1 MQERYLLNKRFMQF
15 SELIIES
22 REDDFKKKYSKK
34 FSAQNLEKIVKSIAP
49 KYLDWVGKVMDEINF
64 DETFSKVVPTV
75 TRFNNISTN
84 LPQTDINQYNSF
96 NELYDSITK
105 YDSRIRR
112 DVKQVKGGNV
122 VYDDGVFFVVNPLN
136 YESSCYY
143 GKGTKWCTAA
153 ETDSHFKR
161 YNEDGKLFYIIDRTK
176 ASNDPNYKI
185 AMLKKF
191 DGDVSFFDAKDDR
204 VEAKNVFGEKKYN
217 EIMSS
222 TDEFLNEVYPEQVKI
237 YADRATAKKEK
248 ERLENLRI
256 QREQRLKR
264 EAAQE
269 RREEGEWSGR
279 YEDMDDEGLRANALL
294 NWIDSYESVE
304 VMTSEDRAEIT
315 RLELEI
321 DRLDQEYDNSEDPE
335 PDLLDQKSE
344 LEDELEELRN
354 KIDVYNIIRTGDF
367 YSLGE
372 FEVLESNLS
381 DRRYAVGDED
391 DMQRSAYNYLDNLI
405 DDIGFEGFNKG
416 FAMGYLDNEA
426 IADYAEEMY
435 DYDVRESPESYFDE
449 EEKQLSGEQ
458 QEEIQVKRLF
468 IEKAEN
474 QISKMEDQMGGDN
487 NDDIQEKIDELN
499 ELIEAYEEE
508 ITEIEENPDGEYP
521 EDLIEDKVRSLV
533 SDVRYDPED
542 FMESYGLEWDKFID
556 RDDFI
561 QGVIDDDGYGQTL
574 NGYDGSADEV
584 KVGDK
589 WFYVMRID

>member
-1 MQERYLLNKRFMQF
+1 MQF

-49 KYLDWVGKVMDEINF
+49 KYLDWVGKVIDEINF

-84 LPQTDINQYNSF
+84 LPQTDINQYKSF
-96 NELYDSITK
+96 NELYDSIAK

-176 ASNDPNYKI
+176 ASNDPNYKV
-185 AMLKKF
+185 ALLKKF
-191 DGDVSFFDAKDDR
+191 DGDMSFFDAKDDR
-204 VEAKNVFGEKKYN
+204 VDGKTIFGEKKYN
-217 EIMSS
+217 EIISAA
-222 TDEFLNEVYPEQVKI
+222 DEFLNEVYPEQVKI
-237 YADRATAKKEK
+237 YADKVAAKREK

-256 QREQRLKR
+256 QRELKEKR
-264 EAAQE
+264 DAAQD
-269 RREEGEWSGR
+269 RREEGEWSGS
-279 YEDMDDEGLRANALL
+279 YDNMYDEGLKAHALL
-294 NWIDSYESVE
+294 NYLDSYESVE

-321 DRLDQEYDNSEDPE
+321 DRLDQEYDNSEDPRPE
-335 PDLLDQKSE
+335 LLDQKSE
-344 LEDELEELRN
+344 LEDELEELKN
-354 KIDVYNIIRTGDF
+354 KIDVYNIIPTGTF
-367 YSLGE
+367 YNCDE
-372 FEVLESNLS
+372 FEVIDAGLN
-381 DRRYAVGDED
+381 DRRYAVGSEY
-391 DMQRSAYNYLDNLI
+391 DMERSSYDYLDNLI
-405 DDIGFEGFNKG
+405 DDIGFEGFNKN
-416 FAMGYLDNEA
+416 FAMGYLDTEA
-426 IADYAEEMY
+426 IVAYAEEMY
-435 DYDVRESPESYFDE
+435 EYDVNESPESYFNEDE
-449 EEKQLSGEQ
+449 KELSGR
-458 QEEIQVKRLF
+458 QEEDIRVARLF
-468 IEKAEN
+468 IERAEE
-474 QISKMEDQMGGDN
+474 QISILEDKLGGDN
-487 NDDIQEKIDELN
+487 DDNINEKIDELRETISN
-499 ELIEAYEEE
+499 YEDE

-521 EDLIEDKVRSLV
+521 EDLIEEKVKELV
-533 SDVRYDPED
+533 KDVEYDPED
-542 FMESYGLEWDKFID
+542 FMEMYGLEWDKFID
-556 RDDFI
+556 RDEFI
-561 QGVIDDDGYGQTL
+561 KGVIEADGYGQTL

>member
-1 MQERYLLNKRFMQF
+1 
-15 SELIIES
+15 
-22 REDDFKKKYSKK
+22 
-34 FSAQNLEKIVKSIAP
+34 
-49 KYLDWVGKVMDEINF
+49 
-64 DETFSKVVPTV
+64 
-75 TRFNNISTN
+75 
-84 LPQTDINQYNSF
+84 
-96 NELYDSITK
+96 
-105 YDSRIRR
+105 
-112 DVKQVKGGNV
+112 
-122 VYDDGVFFVVNPLN
+122 LN

-204 VEAKNVFGEKKYN
+204 VDAKNVFGEKKYN

-222 TDEFLNEVYPEQVKI
+222 ADEFLNEVYPEQVKI
-237 YADRATAKKEK
+237 YADKVAAKKEK

-256 QREQRLKR
+256 QREQREKR

-294 NWIDSYESVE
+294 NYLDSYESVE

-321 DRLDQEYDNSEDPE
+321 DRLDQEYDNAEDPE

-354 KIDVYNIIRTGDF
+354 KIDVYNIIPTGEF
-367 YSLGE
+367 YNLGE
-372 FEVLESNLS
+372 FEVLDANLS

-391 DMQRSAYNYLDNLI
+391 DMQRSAYDYLDNLI
-405 DDIGFEGFNKG
+405 DDIGFEGFNKS

-449 EEKQLSGEQ
+449 EEKQLSDR
-458 QEEIQVKRLF
+458 QEEDIRVARLF
-468 IEKAEN
+468 IERAEE
-474 QISKMEDQMGGDN
+474 QISMLEDQMDGDN
-487 NDDIQEKIDELN
+487 DDDIQEKIDELN
-499 ELIEAYEEE
+499 ELIESHQDE

-561 QGVIDDDGYGQTL
+561 QGVIDADGYGQTL

-584 KVGDK
+584 KIGNK

>member
-1 MQERYLLNKRFMQF
+1 MQF

-34 FSAQNLEKIVKSIAP
+34 FSTQNLEKIVKSISP

-191 DGDVSFFDAKDDR
+191 DGDVSFFDVKDDR
-204 VEAKNVFGEKKYN
+204 VDAKNVFGEKKYN

-222 TDEFLNEVYPEQVKI
+222 ADEFLNEVYPEQVKI
-237 YADRATAKKEK
+237 YADKVAAKKEK

-304 VMTSEDRAEIT
+304 VMTSEDRAAIT

-321 DRLDQEYDNSEDPE
+321 DRLDQKYDNAEDPE

-372 FEVLESNLS
+372 FEVIDSGLS

-391 DMQRSAYNYLDNLI
+391 DMEKSAYDYLDNLI

-449 EEKQLSGEQ
+449 EEKQLSDR
-458 QEEIQVKRLF
+458 QEEDIRVARLF
-468 IEKAEN
+468 IERAEEQISMLEN
-474 QISKMEDQMGGDN
+474 QMDGDN
-487 NDDIQEKIDELN
+487 DDDIQEKIDELN
-499 ELIEAYEEE
+499 ELIESHQDE

-561 QGVIDDDGYGQTL
+561 QGVIDADGYGNTL
-574 NGYDGSADEV
+574 NSYDGNAEEIKIQDE
-584 KVGDK
+584 
-589 WFYVMRID
+589 WFYVMRIN

>member
-1 MQERYLLNKRFMQF
+1 MQF

-49 KYLDWVGKVMDEINF
+49 KYLDWVGRVVDEINF

-84 LPQTDINQYNSF
+84 LPQTDINQYKSF

-191 DGDVSFFDAKDDR
+191 DGDISFFDAKDDR
-204 VEAKNVFGEKKYN
+204 VDAKNVFGEKKYN
-217 EIMSS
+217 EIISAA
-222 TDEFLNEVYPEQVKI
+222 DEFLNEVYPEQVKI
-237 YADRATAKKEK
+237 YADKVAAKKEK

-256 QREQRLKR
+256 QRELKEKR
-264 EAAQE
+264 DAAQD
-269 RREEGEWSGR
+269 RREEGEWGGR
-279 YEDMDDEGLRANALL
+279 YEDMYDDALKAHALL
-294 NWIDSYESVE
+294 NYLDSYESVE
-304 VMTSEDRAEIT
+304 VMTSEDQAEIT

-321 DRLDQEYDNSEDPE
+321 DRLDQEYDNSEDPRPE
-335 PDLLDQKSE
+335 LLDQKSE
-344 LEDELEELRN
+344 LEDELEELKN
-354 KIDVYNIIRTGDF
+354 KIDVYNIIPTGTF
-367 YSLGE
+367 YNCDE
-372 FEVLESNLS
+372 FEVIDAGLN
-381 DRRYAVGDED
+381 DRRYAVGSED
-391 DMQRSAYNYLDNLI
+391 DMERSSYDYLDNLI
-405 DDIGFEGFNKG
+405 DDIGFEGFNKN
-416 FAMGYLDNEA
+416 FAMGYLDTEA
-426 IADYAEEMY
+426 IVAYAEEMY
-435 DYDVRESPESYFDE
+435 DYDVRESPESYFNEDE
-449 EEKQLSGEQ
+449 KELSSQ
-458 QEEIQVKRLF
+458 QEEDIRVARLF
-468 IEKAEN
+468 IERAEE
-474 QISKMEDQMGGDN
+474 QIAILEDKLDGDN
-487 NDDIQEKIDELN
+487 DYDIQEKIDELN
-499 ELIEAYEEE
+499 ELIESHEEE

-521 EDLIEDKVRSLV
+521 ENLIEDKVNELV
-533 SDVRYDPED
+533 KDVEYDPED
-542 FMESYGLEWDKFID
+542 FMEMYGLEWDRFID
-556 RDDFI
+556 RDEFI
-561 QGVIDDDGYGQTL
+561 KGVVEADGYGQTL

>member
-1 MQERYLLNKRFMQF
+1 MQF

-49 KYLDWVGKVMDEINF
+49 KYLDWVGKVVDEINF

-84 LPQTDINQYNSF
+84 LPQTDINQYKSF

-153 ETDSHFKR
+153 ETVSHFKR

-191 DGDVSFFDAKDDR
+191 DGDISFFDAKDDR
-204 VEAKNVFGEKKYN
+204 VDAKNVFGEKKYN
-217 EIMSS
+217 EIISAA
-222 TDEFLNEVYPEQVKI
+222 DEFLNEVYPEQVKI
-237 YADRATAKKEK
+237 YADKVAAKKEK

-256 QREQRLKR
+256 QRELKEKR
-264 EAAQE
+264 DAAQD
-269 RREEGEWSGR
+269 RREEGEWGGR
-279 YEDMDDEGLRANALL
+279 YEDMYDDALKAHALL
-294 NWIDSYESVE
+294 NYLDSYESVE
-304 VMTSEDRAEIT
+304 VMTSEDQAEIT

-321 DRLDQEYDNSEDPE
+321 DRLDQEYDNSEDPRPE
-335 PDLLDQKSE
+335 LLDQKSE
-344 LEDELEELRN
+344 LEDELEELKN
-354 KIDVYNIIRTGDF
+354 KIDVYNIIPTGTF
-367 YSLGE
+367 YNCDE
-372 FEVLESNLS
+372 FEVIDAGLN
-381 DRRYAVGDED
+381 DRRYAVGSED
-391 DMQRSAYNYLDNLI
+391 DMERSSYDYLDNLI
-405 DDIGFEGFNKG
+405 DDIGFEGFNKN
-416 FAMGYLDNEA
+416 FAMGYLDTEA
-426 IADYAEEMY
+426 IVAYAEEMY

-449 EEKQLSGEQ
+449 DEKQLSDR
-458 QEEIQVKRLF
+458 QEEDIRVARLF
-468 IEKAEN
+468 IERAEE
-474 QISKMEDQMGGDN
+474 QISILEDQMDGDN
-487 NDDIQEKIDELN
+487 DDDIQEKIDELN
-499 ELIEAYEEE
+499 ELIESHQDE

-521 EDLIEDKVRSLV
+521 ENLIEDKVNELV
-533 SDVRYDPED
+533 KDVEYDPED
-542 FMESYGLEWDKFID
+542 FMEMYGLEWDRFID
-556 RDDFI
+556 RDEFI
-561 QGVIDDDGYGQTL
+561 KGVIEQDGYGQTL

>member
-1 MQERYLLNKRFMQF
+1 MQF

-49 KYLDWVGKVMDEINF
+49 KYLDWVGKVVDEINF

-84 LPQTDINQYNSF
+84 LPQTDINQYKSF

-191 DGDVSFFDAKDDR
+191 DGDISFFDAKDDR
-204 VEAKNVFGEKKYN
+204 VDAKNVFGEKKYN
-217 EIMSS
+217 EIISAA
-222 TDEFLNEVYPEQVKI
+222 DEFLNEVYPEQVKI
-237 YADRATAKKEK
+237 YADKVAAKKEK

-256 QREQRLKR
+256 QRELKEKR
-264 EAAQE
+264 DAAQD
-269 RREEGEWSGR
+269 RREEGEWGGR
-279 YEDMDDEGLRANALL
+279 YEDMYDDALKAHALL
-294 NWIDSYESVE
+294 NYLDSYESVE
-304 VMTSEDRAEIT
+304 VMTSEDQAEIT

-321 DRLDQEYDNSEDPE
+321 DRLDQEYDNSEDPRPE
-335 PDLLDQKSE
+335 LLDQKSE
-344 LEDELEELRN
+344 LEDELEELKN
-354 KIDVYNIIRTGDF
+354 KIDVYNIIPTGTF
-367 YSLGE
+367 YNCDE
-372 FEVLESNLS
+372 FEVIDAGLN
-381 DRRYAVGDED
+381 DRRYAVGSED
-391 DMQRSAYNYLDNLI
+391 DMERSSYDYLDNLI
-405 DDIGFEGFNKG
+405 DDIGFEGFNKN
-416 FAMGYLDNEA
+416 FAMGYLDTEA
-426 IADYAEEMY
+426 IVAYAEEMY

-449 EEKQLSGEQ
+449 DEKQLSDR
-458 QEEIQVKRLF
+458 QEEDIRVARLF
-468 IEKAEN
+468 IERAEE
-474 QISKMEDQMGGDN
+474 QISILEDQMDGDN
-487 NDDIQEKIDELN
+487 DDDIQEKIDELN
-499 ELIEAYEEE
+499 ELIESHQDE

-521 EDLIEDKVRSLV
+521 ENLIEDKVNELV
-533 SDVRYDPED
+533 KDVEYDPED
-542 FMESYGLEWDKFID
+542 FMEMYGLEWDRFID
-556 RDDFI
+556 RDEFI
-561 QGVIDDDGYGQTL
+561 KGVIEQDGYGQTL

>member
-1 MQERYLLNKRFMQF
+1 MQF

-49 KYLDWVGKVMDEINF
+49 KYLDWVGKVVDEINF

-84 LPQTDINQYNSF
+84 LPQTDINQYKSF

-191 DGDVSFFDAKDDR
+191 DGDISFFDAKDDR
-204 VEAKNVFGEKKYN
+204 VDAKNVFGEKKYN
-217 EIMSS
+217 EIISAA
-222 TDEFLNEVYPEQVKI
+222 DEFLNEVYPEQVKI
-237 YADRATAKKEK
+237 YADKVAAKREK

-256 QREQRLKR
+256 QRELKEKR
-264 EAAQE
+264 DAAQD
-269 RREEGEWSGR
+269 RREEGEWGGR
-279 YEDMDDEGLRANALL
+279 YEDMYDEGLKAHALL
-294 NWIDSYESVE
+294 DWLVD
-304 VMTSEDRAEIT
+304 TSDINVITNEDRVEIT
-315 RLELEI
+315 RLENEI
-321 DRLDQEYDNSEDPE
+321 ERLDQEYDNAEDPQPE
-335 PDLLDQKSE
+335 LLDQKYE
-344 LEDELEELRN
+344 LEEELEELKS
-354 KIDVYNIIRTGDF
+354 KIDVYHIIPTGTF
-367 YSLGE
+367 YNCDE
-372 FEVLESNLS
+372 FEVIDAGLN
-381 DRRYAVGDED
+381 DRRYAVGSED
-391 DMQRSAYNYLDNLI
+391 DMERSAYDYLDNLI
-405 DDIGFEGFNKG
+405 DDIGFEGFNKN
-416 FAMGYLDNEA
+416 FAMGYLDTEA
-426 IADYAEEMY
+426 IVAYAEEMY

-449 EEKQLSGEQ
+449 DEKQLSDR
-458 QEEIQVKRLF
+458 QEEDIRVARLF
-468 IEKAEN
+468 IERAEE
-474 QISKMEDQMGGDN
+474 QISILEDQMDGDN
-487 NDDIQEKIDELN
+487 DDDIQEKIDELN
-499 ELIEAYEEE
+499 ELIESHQDE

-521 EDLIEDKVRSLV
+521 ENLIEDKVNELV
-533 SDVRYDPED
+533 KDVEYDPED
-542 FMESYGLEWDKFID
+542 FMEMYGLEWDRFID
-556 RDDFI
+556 RDEFI
-561 QGVIDDDGYGQTL
+561 KGVIEQDGYGQTL

>member
-1 MQERYLLNKRFMQF
+1 MQF

-49 KYLDWVGKVMDEINF
+49 KYLDWVGKVVDEINF

-191 DGDVSFFDAKDDR
+191 DGDISFFDAKDDR

-304 VMTSEDRAEIT
+304 VMTSEDRAAIT

-321 DRLDQEYDNSEDPE
+321 DRLDQEYDNAEDPE

-372 FEVLESNLS
+372 FEVIDSGLS

-391 DMQRSAYNYLDNLI
+391 DMEKSAYDYLDNLI

-449 EEKQLSGEQ
+449 EEKQLSDR
-458 QEEIQVKRLF
+458 QEEDIRVARLF
-468 IEKAEN
+468 IERAEEQISMLEN
-474 QISKMEDQMGGDN
+474 QMDGDN
-487 NDDIQEKIDELN
+487 DDDIQEKIDELN
-499 ELIEAYEEE
+499 ELIESHQDE

-561 QGVIDDDGYGQTL
+561 QGVIDADGYGQTL
-574 NGYDGSADEV
+574 NSYDGSADEV

>member
-1 MQERYLLNKRFMQF
+1 MQF

-49 KYLDWVGKVMDEINF
+49 KYLDWVGKVVDEINF

-191 DGDVSFFDAKDDR
+191 DGDISFFDAKDDR
-204 VEAKNVFGEKKYN
+204 VDAKNVFGEKKYN
-217 EIMSS
+217 EIISAA
-222 TDEFLNEVYPEQVKI
+222 DEFLNEVYPEQVKI
-237 YADRATAKKEK
+237 YADKVAAKKEK

-304 VMTSEDRAEIT
+304 VMTSEDRAAIT

-321 DRLDQEYDNSEDPE
+321 DRLDQEYDNAEDPE

-372 FEVLESNLS
+372 FEVIDSGLS

-391 DMQRSAYNYLDNLI
+391 DMEKSAYDYLDNLI

-449 EEKQLSGEQ
+449 EEKQLSDR
-458 QEEIQVKRLF
+458 QEEDIRVARLF
-468 IEKAEN
+468 IERAEEQISMLEN
-474 QISKMEDQMGGDN
+474 QMDGDN
-487 NDDIQEKIDELN
+487 DDDIQEKIDELN
-499 ELIEAYEEE
+499 ELIESHQDE

-561 QGVIDDDGYGQTL
+561 QGVIDADGYGQTL
-574 NGYDGSADEV
+574 NSYDGSADEV

>member
-1 MQERYLLNKRFMQF
+1 MQF

-49 KYLDWVGKVMDEINF
+49 KYLDWVGKVIDEINF

-84 LPQTDINQYNSF
+84 LPQTDINQYKSF
-96 NELYDSITK
+96 NDLYDSITK

-176 ASNDPNYKI
+176 ASNDPNYKV
-185 AMLKKF
+185 ALLKKF
-191 DGDVSFFDAKDDR
+191 DGDMSFFDAKDDR
-204 VEAKNVFGEKKYN
+204 VDGKAIFGEKKYN
-217 EIMSS
+217 EIISAA
-222 TDEFLNEVYPEQVKI
+222 DEFLNEVYPEQVKI
-237 YADRATAKKEK
+237 YADKVAAKREK

-256 QREQRLKR
+256 QRELKEKR
-264 EAAQE
+264 DAAQD
-269 RREEGEWSGR
+269 RREEGEWGGR
-279 YEDMDDEGLRANALL
+279 YEDMYDEGLKAHALL
-294 NWIDSYESVE
+294 DWLVD
-304 VMTSEDRAEIT
+304 TSDINVITNEDRVEIT
-315 RLELEI
+315 RLENEI
-321 DRLDQEYDNSEDPE
+321 ERLDQEYDNAEDPQPE
-335 PDLLDQKSE
+335 LLDQKYE
-344 LEDELEELRN
+344 LEEELEELKS
-354 KIDVYNIIRTGDF
+354 KIDVYHIIPTGTF
-367 YSLGE
+367 YSCDE
-372 FEVLESNLS
+372 FEVIDAGLN
-381 DRRYAVGDED
+381 DRRYAVGSEY
-391 DMQRSAYNYLDNLI
+391 DMEKSAYDYLDNLI

-416 FAMGYLDNEA
+416 FAMGYLDNEG

-449 EEKQLSGEQ
+449 DEKQLSDR
-458 QEEIQVKRLF
+458 QEEDIRVARLF
-468 IEKAEN
+468 IERAEEQISMLEN
-474 QISKMEDQMGGDN
+474 QMDGDN
-487 NDDIQEKIDELN
+487 DDDIQEKIDELN
-499 ELIEAYEEE
+499 ELIESHQDE

-561 QGVIDDDGYGQTL
+561 QGVIDADGYGQTL

>member
-1 MQERYLLNKRFMQF
+1 MQF

-84 LPQTDINQYNSF
+84 LPQTDINQYKSF

-191 DGDVSFFDAKDDR
+191 DGDISFFDAKDDR
-204 VEAKNVFGEKKYN
+204 VDAKNVFGEKKYN

-222 TDEFLNEVYPEQVKI
+222 ADEFLSEVYPEQVKI
-237 YADRATAKKEK
+237 YADKAAAKKEK

-256 QREQRLKR
+256 QREQREKR

-269 RREEGEWSGR
+269 RREEGEWSGD
-279 YEDMDDEGLRANALL
+279 YQGMGEEGLRANALL
-294 NWIDSYESVE
+294 NYLDSYESVE
-304 VMTSEDRAEIT
+304 VMSDEDRANIT

-321 DRLDQEYDNSEDPE
+321 DRLDQEYDNSEDPRPE
-335 PDLLDQKSE
+335 LLDQKSE
-344 LEDELEELRN
+344 FEDELEELRN
-354 KIDVYNIIRTGDF
+354 KIDVYNIIPTGDF
-367 YSLGE
+367 YGLGE
-372 FEVLESNLS
+372 FEVIDTNLS
-381 DRRYAVGDED
+381 DRRYAVGDEY
-391 DMQRSAYNYLDNLI
+391 DMQRAAYEYLDNLI
-405 DDIGFEGFNKG
+405 DDIGFEGFSKG

-449 EEKQLSGEQ
+449 DEKQLSDR
-458 QEEIQVKRLF
+458 QEEDIRVARLF
-468 IEKAEN
+468 IERAEE
-474 QISKMEDQMGGDN
+474 QISMLEDRMDGDN
-487 NDDIQEKIDELN
+487 DDDIQEKIDELN
-499 ELIEAYEEE
+499 ELIESHQDE

-561 QGVIDDDGYGQTL
+561 KGVIDADGYGQTL
-574 NGYDGSADEV
+574 NSYDGSADEV
-584 KVGDK
+584 KIGDK

>member
-1 MQERYLLNKRFMQF
+1 MQF

-49 KYLDWVGKVMDEINF
+49 KYLDWVGKVVDEINF

-204 VEAKNVFGEKKYN
+204 VDAKNVFGEKKYN

-269 RREEGEWSGR
+269 RREEGEWGGR
-279 YEDMDDEGLRANALL
+279 YEDMYDEGLKAHALL
-294 NWIDSYESVE
+294 DWLVD
-304 VMTSEDRAEIT
+304 TSDINVITNEDRVEIT
-315 RLELEI
+315 RLENEI
-321 DRLDQEYDNSEDPE
+321 ERLDQEYDNAEDPQPE
-335 PDLLDQKSE
+335 LLDQKYE
-344 LEDELEELRN
+344 LEEELEELKS
-354 KIDVYNIIRTGDF
+354 KIDVYHIIPTGTF
-367 YSLGE
+367 YSCDE
-372 FEVLESNLS
+372 FEVIDAGLN
-381 DRRYAVGDED
+381 DRRYAVGSEY
-391 DMQRSAYNYLDNLI
+391 DMEKSAYDYLDNLI
-405 DDIGFEGFNKG
+405 DDIGFEGFNKS
-416 FAMGYLDNEA
+416 FAMNYLDTEA
-426 IADYAEEMY
+426 IAAYAEEMY

-449 EEKQLSGEQ
+449 DEKQLSDR
-458 QEEIQVKRLF
+458 QEEDIRVARLF
-468 IEKAEN
+468 IERAEE
-474 QISKMEDQMGGDN
+474 QISMLEDQMDGDN
-487 NDDIQEKIDELN
+487 DDDIQEKIDELN
-499 ELIEAYEEE
+499 ELIESHQDE

-521 EDLIEDKVRSLV
+521 ENLIEDKVNELV
-533 SDVRYDPED
+533 KDVEYDPED
-542 FMESYGLEWDKFID
+542 FMEMYGLEWDRFID
-556 RDDFI
+556 RDEFI
-561 QGVIDDDGYGQTL
+561 KGVVEEDGYGQTL
-574 NGYDGSADEV
+574 NGYDGSADVV

>member
-1 MQERYLLNKRFMQF
+1 MQF

-84 LPQTDINQYNSF
+84 LPQTDINQYKSF

-112 DVKQVKGGNV
+112 DIKQVQGGNV

-191 DGDVSFFDAKDDR
+191 DGDISFFDAKDDR
-204 VEAKNVFGEKKYN
+204 VDAKNVFGEKKYN

-222 TDEFLNEVYPEQVKI
+222 ADEFLNEVYPEQVKI
-237 YADRATAKKEK
+237 YADKAAAKKEK

-256 QREQRLKR
+256 QRELQAKR
-264 EAAQE
+264 DAAQD

-279 YEDMDDEGLRANALL
+279 YEDMDEEGLRANALL
-294 NWIDSYESVE
+294 NYLDTYESTQ

-321 DRLDQEYDNSEDPE
+321 DRLDQEYDNAEDPE

-344 LEDELEELRN
+344 LEDELEDLKN
-354 KIDVYNIIRTGDF
+354 KIDVYNIIPTGEF
-367 YSLGE
+367 YGLGE
-372 FEVLESNLS
+372 FEVIDSGLS
-381 DRRYAVGDED
+381 DRRYAVGDEY
-391 DMQRSAYNYLDNLI
+391 DMEKAAYDYLDNLI

-416 FAMGYLDNEA
+416 FAMGYLDTEA
-426 IADYAEEMY
+426 IAAYAEEMY
-435 DYDVRESPESYFDE
+435 DYDVREYPENYFNEDE
-449 EEKQLSGEQ
+449 KELSSQ
-458 QEEIQVKRLF
+458 QEEDIRVAQLF
-468 IEKAEN
+468 IERAEE
-474 QISKMEDQMGGDN
+474 QISMLEDRMDGDN
-487 NDDIQEKIDELN
+487 DDDIQEKIDELN
-499 ELIEAYEEE
+499 ELIESHQDE

-521 EDLIEDKVRSLV
+521 EDLIEDKINELVR
-533 SDVRYDPED
+533 DVRYDPED
-542 FMESYGLEWDKFID
+542 FMESYGLEWDRFID

-561 QGVIDDDGYGQTL
+561 KGVIEEDGYGQTL
-574 NGYDGSADEV
+574 NSYDGSADEV
-584 KVGDK
+584 KIGDK

>member
-1 MQERYLLNKRFMQF
+1 MQF

-34 FSAQNLEKIVKSIAP
+34 FSTQNLEKIVKSISP
-49 KYLDWVGKVMDEINF
+49 KYLDWVGKVVDEINF

-191 DGDVSFFDAKDDR
+191 DGDISFFDAKDDR

-304 VMTSEDRAEIT
+304 VMTSEDRAAIT

-321 DRLDQEYDNSEDPE
+321 DRLDQEYDNAEDPE

-372 FEVLESNLS
+372 FEVIDSGLS

-391 DMQRSAYNYLDNLI
+391 DMEKSAYDYLDNLI

-449 EEKQLSGEQ
+449 EEKQLSDR
-458 QEEIQVKRLF
+458 QEEDIRVARLF
-468 IEKAEN
+468 IERAEEQISMLEN
-474 QISKMEDQMGGDN
+474 QMDGDN
-487 NDDIQEKIDELN
+487 DDDIQEKIDELN
-499 ELIEAYEEE
+499 ELIESHQDE

-561 QGVIDDDGYGQTL
+561 QGVIDADGYGQTL
-574 NGYDGSADEV
+574 NSYDGSADEV

>member
-1 MQERYLLNKRFMQF
+1 MQF

-49 KYLDWVGKVMDEINF
+49 KYLDWVGKVIDEINF

-84 LPQTDINQYNSF
+84 LPQTDINQYKSF
-96 NELYDSITK
+96 NELYDSIAK

-176 ASNDPNYKI
+176 ASNDPNYKV
-185 AMLKKF
+185 ALLKKF
-191 DGDVSFFDAKDDR
+191 DGDMSFFDAKDDR
-204 VEAKNVFGEKKYN
+204 VDGKTIFGEKKYN
-217 EIMSS
+217 EIISAA
-222 TDEFLNEVYPEQVKI
+222 DEFLNEVYPEQVKI
-237 YADRATAKKEK
+237 YADKIAAKREK

-256 QREQRLKR
+256 QRELKEKR
-264 EAAQE
+264 DAAQD
-269 RREEGEWSGR
+269 RREEGEWGGR
-279 YEDMDDEGLRANALL
+279 YEDMYDEGLKAHALL
-294 NWIDSYESVE
+294 DWLVD
-304 VMTSEDRAEIT
+304 TSDINVITNEDRVEIT
-315 RLELEI
+315 RLENEI
-321 DRLDQEYDNSEDPE
+321 ERLDQEYDNAEDPQPE
-335 PDLLDQKSE
+335 LLDQKYE
-344 LEDELEELRN
+344 LEEELEELKS
-354 KIDVYNIIRTGDF
+354 KIDVYHIIPTGTF
-367 YSLGE
+367 YSCDE
-372 FEVLESNLS
+372 FEVIDAGLN
-381 DRRYAVGDED
+381 DRRYAVGSEY
-391 DMQRSAYNYLDNLI
+391 DMEKSAYDYLDNLI
-405 DDIGFEGFNKG
+405 DDIGFEGFNKS
-416 FAMGYLDNEA
+416 FAMNYLDTEA
-426 IADYAEEMY
+426 IAAYAEEMY

-449 EEKQLSGEQ
+449 DEKQLSDR
-458 QEEIQVKRLF
+458 QEEDIRVARLF
-468 IEKAEN
+468 IERAEE
-474 QISKMEDQMGGDN
+474 QISILEDKLDGDN
-487 NDDIQEKIDELN
+487 DDDIQEKIDELN
-499 ELIEAYEEE
+499 ELIESHQDE

-521 EDLIEDKVRSLV
+521 ENLIEDKVNELV
-533 SDVRYDPED
+533 KDVEYDPED
-542 FMESYGLEWDKFID
+542 FMEMYGLEWDRFID
-556 RDDFI
+556 RDEFI
-561 QGVIDDDGYGQTL
+561 KGVVEQDGYGQTL

>member
-1 MQERYLLNKRFMQF
+1 MQF

-49 KYLDWVGKVMDEINF
+49 KYLDWVGKVVDEINF

-191 DGDVSFFDAKDDR
+191 DGDISFFDAKDDR

-237 YADRATAKKEK
+237 YADKVAAKKEK

-304 VMTSEDRAEIT
+304 VMTSEDRAAIT
-315 RLELEI
+315 RLE
-321 DRLDQEYDNSEDPE
+321 
-335 PDLLDQKSE
+335 
-344 LEDELEELRN
+344 
-354 KIDVYNIIRTGDF
+354 
-367 YSLGE
+367 
-372 FEVLESNLS
+372 
-381 DRRYAVGDED
+381 
-391 DMQRSAYNYLDNLI
+391 
-405 DDIGFEGFNKG
+405 
-416 FAMGYLDNEA
+416 
-426 IADYAEEMY
+426 
-435 DYDVRESPESYFDE
+435 
-449 EEKQLSGEQ
+449 
-458 QEEIQVKRLF
+458 
-468 IEKAEN
+468 
-474 QISKMEDQMGGDN
+474 
-487 NDDIQEKIDELN
+487 
-499 ELIEAYEEE
+499 
-508 ITEIEENPDGEYP
+508 
-521 EDLIEDKVRSLV
+521 
-533 SDVRYDPED
+533 
-542 FMESYGLEWDKFID
+542 
-556 RDDFI
+556 
-561 QGVIDDDGYGQTL
+561 
-574 NGYDGSADEV
+574 
-584 KVGDK
+584 
-589 WFYVMRID
+589 

>member
-1 MQERYLLNKRFMQF
+1 MQF

-49 KYLDWVGKVMDEINF
+49 KYLDWVGKVVDEINF

-204 VEAKNVFGEKKYN
+204 VDAKNVFGEKKYN
-217 EIMSS
+217 EIISAA
-222 TDEFLNEVYPEQVKI
+222 DEFLNEVYPEQVKI
-237 YADRATAKKEK
+237 YADKVAAKKEK

-304 VMTSEDRAEIT
+304 VMTSEDRAAIT

-321 DRLDQEYDNSEDPE
+321 DRLDQEYDNAEDPE

-372 FEVLESNLS
+372 FEVIDSGLS

-391 DMQRSAYNYLDNLI
+391 DMEKSAYDYLDNLI

-449 EEKQLSGEQ
+449 EEKQLSDR
-458 QEEIQVKRLF
+458 QEEDIRVARLF
-468 IEKAEN
+468 IERAEEQISMLEN
-474 QISKMEDQMGGDN
+474 QMDGDN
-487 NDDIQEKIDELN
+487 DDDIQEKIDELN
-499 ELIEAYEEE
+499 ELIESHQDE

-561 QGVIDDDGYGQTL
+561 QGVIDADGYGQTL
-574 NGYDGSADEV
+574 NSYDGSADEV